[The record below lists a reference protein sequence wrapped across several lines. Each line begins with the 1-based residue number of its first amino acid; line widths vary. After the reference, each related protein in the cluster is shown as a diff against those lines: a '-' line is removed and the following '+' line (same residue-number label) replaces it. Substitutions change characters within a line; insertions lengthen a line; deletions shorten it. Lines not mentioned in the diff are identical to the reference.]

1 MKFVS
6 ALEDGTVAVVS
17 IIVHV
22 NREVF
27 EANGAFTHAPGITIK
42 SPIGELVEVVDVGF
56 FSSLAFFPR
65 DDVARGRLVWD
76 DHHRAGPH
84 FAQAAKF
91 SFFVFKEH
99 LPDDRRLGFAR
110 DPKKTSNYFPTN
122 RANCKA
128 TGNTRATTLRHFEV
142 FFLFVKFRINSQL
155 NTKEFS

>member
-6 ALEDGTVAVVS
+6 ALEDGAIAIVS

-27 EANGAFTHAPGITIK
+27 EANGAFTLAPRVTIK
-42 SPIGELVEVVDVGF
+42 SPIGELVEVVDIGF

-65 DDVARGRLVWD
+65 DDVARGRLVWN

-84 FAQAAKF
+84 LAQATEF

-142 FFLFVKFRINSQL
+142 FLFVCKIQN
-155 NTKEFS
+155 